1 MQPSNGGG
9 RKSKRLNGK
18 RRRLSGKKRRL
29 KKLNASPM
37 QRR

>member
-18 RRRLSGKKRRL
+18 KRRL